1 MKDYKK
7 ALDCL
12 DYIIKFVD
20 SIKDREESGQIITFD
35 EDGEIIMDTD
45 VGYWEDGNEDLRA
58 YLQRKVKNENN

>member
-20 SIKDREESGQIITFD
+20 SIEDYAESGQAIIFD
-35 EDGEIIMDTD
+35 EDGEVIMRTD
-45 VGYWEDGNEDLRA
+45 VGYWEQGNEELRS
-58 YLQRKVKNENN
+58 YLQRKVKNESD